1 MRLLLL
7 SSTNGGG
14 HNACAEAIKQRFES
28 NDCECVCIDAMRLVS
43 PSVSR
48 IASAV
53 HVGVY
58 RHAPHIFGAGYKY
71 TEAHSRLS
79 KGTPTYDLLV
89 AAAPKLA
96 KMISDGEYDVVICTH
111 VFAAIMLTEAVEKYG
126 CRAFTAFVDTDYT
139 CTPGTGSS
147 KLDAYFIPSKSLVE
161 AHVADGIPRE
171 KITASGI
178 PVREMF
184 YDSLPG
190 ATAKALQGISPTG
203 KHIVV
208 MCGSM
213 GAGPMQTLTRRIVR
227 RLADDDRMTIVCGT
241 NRRLCRKLK
250 LLFKANE
257 NVCVKGFVRNVS
269 ALLDSADL
277 YVTKPGGISTS
288 EAAVKRLPMV
298 LFNSVAG
305 CETYNRD
312 FYCALGAAKSAPNIS
327 QIAELCAS
335 LLADDRQTE
344 AMRNAYDAYEV
355 LHGNASEIIFNTVNS
370 KVISRGEAV

>member
-1 MRLLLL
+1 MRLLIL
-7 SSTNGGG
+7 SSSNGGG
-14 HNACAEAIKQRFES
+14 HNACADAIKQKFES
-28 NDCECVCIDAMRLVS
+28 ANAECVCIDAMRLVS

-71 TEAHSRLS
+71 TESHSKLAS
-79 KGTPTYDLLV
+79 GTPTYELLV
-89 AAAPKLA
+89 SAALKLA
-96 KMISDGEYDVVICTH
+96 EMINDGGYDAVICTH
-111 VFAAIMLTEAVEKYG
+111 VFAAIMLSEAVKKYG
-126 CRAFTAFVDTDYT
+126 CNVITAFVETDYT

-147 KLDAYFIPSKSLVE
+147 NLDIYFVPSSSLVD
-161 AHVADGIPRE
+161 AHVADGIDRK
-171 KITASGI
+171 KIVVSGI

-184 YDSLPG
+184 YNRVPQ
-190 ATAKALQGISPTG
+190 ATAKALQGISHTG

-213 GAGPMQTLTRRIVR
+213 GAGPMQTLTRRIAR
-227 RLADDDRMTIVCGT
+227 RLADDDKMTVICGT
-241 NRRLCRKLK
+241 NRRLCRNLK
-250 LLFKANE
+250 ILFKSNA
-257 NVCVKGFVRNVS
+257 NVCIKGYVRNVS

-298 LFNSVAG
+298 LFNAVAG

-312 FYCALGAAKSAPNIS
+312 YFVALGAAKSAANTS
-327 QIAELCAS
+327 QTAELCAA
-335 LLADDRQTE
+335 LLDDDRQTDI
-344 AMRNAYDAYEV
+344 MRASYETHERSAADIIYD
-355 LHGNASEIIFNTVNS
+355 TVTSN
-370 KVISRGEAV
+370 VISRGEAI